1 MSAASRS
8 RAIIVALTLLLTL
21 SGCAPAGGDGAPDPV
36 ATADAG
42 QDAADDDTDAGD
54 GQDSDDGDA
63 GSDGAED
70 PVQEQVRTG
79 PVADYGGPAYGDQG
93 EAEIVEEGVWCKTI
107 AVFWGGD
114 VAVPEGVRF
123 TFDEAVPDRAGLA
136 VEDGVCGTLGAT
148 TSCVGLTV
156 EANESG
162 IFCSLTLRPG
172 DDFEDGTTIT
182 FIGTL
187 ECPTVEACDAVAT
200 RTVEPGPPIVVNT
213 PAGG

>member
-1 MSAASRS
+1 MSTSSRS
-8 RAIIVALTLLLTL
+8 GAIIVAFALLLALT
-21 SGCAPAGGDGAPDPV
+21 GCAPAGGDGASDPV

-42 QDAADDDTDAGD
+42 QDAATDDTEDDAD
-54 GQDSDDGDA
+54 TDGDA
-63 GSDGAED
+63 DDSDSDGDED
-70 PVQEQVRTG
+70 PAQEQVRTG
-79 PVADYGGPAYGDQG
+79 PVAEYGGPAYGDQG

-114 VAVPEGVRF
+114 AEIPEGVRF

-162 IFCSLTLRPG
+162 IFCSLVLRPG

-182 FIGTL
+182 FNGTL
-187 ECPTVEACDAVAT
+187 ECPTADVCDAVAA

-213 PAGG
+213 PAGA